1 MKGGITLEPGVGR
14 PEGLVLYT
22 RLCARA
28 LALAHAR
35 SGDAAAIAG
44 YLGTTDQFDRAIE
57 SFAATYADQTERDPR
72 SRAAASR
79 RSPTAASERRPTQSV
94 VSISPAVSSISAGV
108 VSING

>member
-57 SFAATYADQTERDPR
+57 SFAATYADQTERDHALLK
-72 SRAAASR
+72 AAVESGR
-79 RSPTAASERRPTQSV
+79 V
-94 VSISPAVSSISAGV
+94 PAIADGG
-108 VSING
+108 I